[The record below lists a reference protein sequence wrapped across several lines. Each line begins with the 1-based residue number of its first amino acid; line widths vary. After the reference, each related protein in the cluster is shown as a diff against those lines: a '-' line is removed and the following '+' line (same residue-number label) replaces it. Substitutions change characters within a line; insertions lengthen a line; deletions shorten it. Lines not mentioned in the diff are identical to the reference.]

1 MRRHNMY
8 HIVTANQITT
18 VTSNI
23 KRHKASFLLT
33 VSLVNV
39 KKQIFPTQGFS
50 CETCEIFKNTILM
63 NINERL
69 VLKKML
75 NILLICSRS
84 SHRSCSV
91 RKGVVRNFAKFTGKH
106 LCQSLFFNKISFIK
120 KGTLTQ
126 VCFCEFCEI
135 SKNTLFTD
143 HLRVTTSE
151 DSPTKYSPTSSPA
164 MEKPYRKVIRNI
176 KLQGTVS
183 LDYQNTSS
191 GSVKIKDVSFREIN
205 TIIL

>member
-1 MRRHNMY
+1 M
-8 HIVTANQITT
+8 
-18 VTSNI
+18 
-23 KRHKASFLLT
+23 
-33 VSLVNV
+33 
-39 KKQIFPTQGFS
+39 FPTQGFS
-50 CETCEIFKNTILM
+50 CETCEIFKNTILK

-84 SHRSCSV
+84 SHLRCSV

-120 KGTLTQ
+120 KVTLTQ
-126 VCFCEFCEI
+126 VCSCEFCEI

-151 DSPTKYSPTSSPA
+151 ESPTKYSPTSSPA
-164 MEKPYRKVIRNI
+164 MEKPYRKVIRNT
-176 KLQGTVS
+176 KL
-183 LDYQNTSS
+183 
-191 GSVKIKDVSFREIN
+191 
-205 TIIL
+205 